1 MKKSRKNPL
10 GLNDANI
17 RRMQRH
23 HAAMAYSC
31 SYIGEP
37 RLVIEGPRDPDNATR
52 TCCSLIPLDSP
63 IFQKG

>member
-10 GLNDANI
+10 GLNDTNI

-23 HAAMAYSC
+23 HAAVAYHC
-31 SYIGEP
+31 AYIGEP
-37 RLVIEGPRDPDNATR
+37 RLVIEGPRDPANAIR
-52 TCCSLIPLDSP
+52 TCDSLIPLDSP